1 LSPEEWFGDIPMHWK
16 VVRVG
21 SVFRERK
28 TTVSDKDFPPLSVT
42 KFGVVPQ
49 LESAAKSDNSDGRK
63 LVRKGDFVI
72 NSRSDRKG
80 SSGLAR
86 QDGSCSV
93 IYIVLEPTGIEPD
106 YAEYLLKSVG
116 FQEEFYRWGAG
127 IVDDLWSTRY
137 SAMKQIRI
145 PLPPRDEQ
153 RKISEWLAA
162 RQTTY
167 IQTNSKAEAV
177 RKLVLERKKAY
188 ARDNLAH
195 RPDSALGITYPPVP
209 LGRIARLVARKGEAE
224 PFVGLE
230 NIESNTGR
238 ILPAKVSEGPIRGEG
253 EPAKGVSIARA
264 GDVLFGRLRPYLAKV
279 AVVEEDCSL
288 GGDILVFQPLRCSS
302 EFLKLLLLSP
312 DFLSHAEAVST
323 GTKMPRCSWDNL
335 KTFKFF
341 LPPAPVQD
349 KLVAEFKAEDALA
362 VAIYD
367 SLKTVEGL
375 NLERGRA
382 ESALVAT
389 GKMEL

>member
-1 LSPEEWFGDIPMHWK
+1 LSPEEWFGEIPLHWK

-80 SSGLAR
+80 SSGIAK

-93 IYIVLEPTGIEPD
+93 IYIVLEPTGIEPE

-153 RKISEWLAA
+153 RKISEWLAV

-167 IQTNSKAEAV
+167 AQTNSKAEAV
-177 RKLVLERKKAY
+177 RTLVLERKKAY
-188 ARDNLAH
+188 AREKLTH
-195 RPDSALGITYPPVP
+195 GPDSALGTTYPQVP
-209 LGRIARLVARKGEAE
+209 FGRIARLVARKGEAE

-238 ILPAKVSEGPIRGEG
+238 ILPAKVSEAPIRGVD
-253 EPAKGVSIARA
+253 EPPKEVSIARP

-279 AVVEEDCSL
+279 AVVEKDCSL

-335 KTFKFF
+335 KTFKFS

-362 VAIYD
+362 VAID
-367 SLKTVEGL
+367 DGLRAVEHL

-382 ESALVAT
+382 EGALVAT
-389 GKMEL
+389 GKVEL